1 MRRVVGLPFV
11 VALALAVAGWPLIP
25 AVAGGPGGGR
35 QVPSAVGKAWRA
47 AAAPRPSGPVLPV
60 LSAGADAGSAA
71 ARAAAAQARRT
82 GKRVL
87 IGGLTTATSQVWVSP
102 DGLRTVSERVL
113 PVRVRRGKGW
123 VPVDTH
129 LIRDGQGGWS
139 AVAVPGDQ
147 VAFSAGGTGSAAV
160 LSAAGASLRLWWPG
174 VLPAPQVSGSSA
186 TYRGV
191 LPGVDLVLTATSSQA
206 GGFSDVLV
214 VRSAAAAA
222 DPRLAA
228 LAWRVAVSG
237 GRLGPAVGGGLAAV
251 LPGRR
256 GTFAAAA
263 PVMWDSSLAPAGRQ
277 AVRGAVAA
285 ARAVGAGLA
294 PMGSGQVSSSAG
306 PGGGARVAPVGAVVT
321 GAGTRLRLVPDQRL
335 LTSPSTRF
343 PVYIDPSFIFVT
355 ATGDKQAY
363 DPVQSG
369 SGCTSSHYNSGSY
382 DFSPMGYDNFQA
394 GSCQFNDTDYALY
407 RIGIPSA
414 VTASDANLISASVQL
429 TEVYT
434 SSCGTSPSVTVSW
447 IGGIGSGTG
456 WPGPNRT
463 ANNVDSTKAFG
474 PDSGS
479 CNTIEDTGSR
489 VSQGFSIMGDM
500 SSIGSASNITLRV
513 WEKSDTNDA
522 DHKQLTNNP
531 TIQFTYNDTPSVP
544 YGLKEAAT
552 SQGGSSIACD
562 TNASDPNLPRI
573 GKTDS
578 TNGPF
583 LIGTYGDPDEDTVK
597 GIVEYWNNATPST
610 TFTLSA
616 GSSLSGSGSAQ
627 IPPSFTSMMTNGTV
641 VGWKAQAQDGSSGG
655 NGPFTSNWSSKCY
668 FAVYPQAPDPPSMT
682 TTWNQTVNQQVG
694 TPLTVTFTQSA
705 GDTAQ
710 EFVWSL
716 DKTPPT
722 TGTIPAGQ
730 TCTTSSATSPN
741 CVLSGGSASL
751 TITVPSPGPHDLWVY
766 EKDAG
771 GNVSVA
777 SNNAPAG
784 FAATFSAAVDSP
796 PVPFTS
802 GANLAANFTAALGAG
817 KSYDSTMISSSAG
830 ASCGAATGDGTG
842 TDLAAGDL
850 TSAGWVAGKT
860 VTLDGTSFTLPS
872 FGSCGVD
879 NLLAASQTIGAG
891 SSGAQGNA
899 LVFLAASSMG
909 FASVP
914 GLVTGSSD
922 SIASDVTAPAVIGN
936 TAVTGSGCTGAV
948 ASDTTLQGQCLP
960 ASGSIS
966 YMTGPGCP
974 ATQSYDLT
982 VPDWWSGPSDIAAV
996 TLPHVVKTGGQ
1007 QNQTVK
1013 IYAFSVPLNGSCKVA
1028 SVTLPDVSNAVS
1040 TAVTS
1045 GSTGISLAQPGLHVF
1060 AVSVR
1065 NTTTATPE
1073 ALGAEPSS
1081 PSGQGWT
1088 GGFESPVENAFGPPA
1103 GITWGNQTMRIWA
1116 GPNVSAPAG
1125 ALVRIRLSDPG
1136 FLSAD
1141 GTGPLQIG
1149 AVTIAQQ
1156 YLGAEPAQPPV
1167 ALMFGG
1173 STSVIV
1179 PEGGD
1184 IYSDPL
1190 TLPFAVTAG
1199 KALMISVWVENT
1211 SLPVLP
1217 VNSTGS
1223 GGGAWFSPS
1232 STPNETGDATG
1243 TPFTGTGS
1251 SWIGAVPLLT
1261 GVDVTTPAVTLQGTA
1276 NPGAPTVV
1284 IAGNSIVDGWTAS
1297 EPSDT
1302 LNVPSERLAGQLA
1315 SLGLAPGFGVTDAGV
1330 EANQILA
1337 DGGFTG
1343 GVSLIARIDRDVL
1356 AEPDVGTVVISQ
1368 GLEDLLVQAGATTSG
1383 PDEENALAALVKQL
1397 NAFGVTVIVG
1407 LLTPCSGYANATAGH
1422 TCTTGTGATVD
1433 AARTGVNSVLSG
1445 VSAPN
1450 CWADFD
1456 SAVSDGGS
1464 PEALAKS
1471 PVSFDSSDH
1480 ANLSFAGYA
1489 ALAPAVSGSG
1499 GFCTLMPSMFPLP
1512 AVP

>member
-1 MRRVVGLPFV
+1 MRRAVGLPFV
-11 VALALAVAGWPLIP
+11 VAVALAVAGWPLVP

-35 QVPSAVGKAWRA
+35 RVPSAVGKGWRA
-47 AAAPRPSGPVLPV
+47 PVSPRPSGQVLPV

-87 IGGLTTATSQVWVSP
+87 VGALTTATSQVWVSP
-102 DGLRTVSERVL
+102 NGLRTVSERVL

-123 VPVDTH
+123 VPVDTR
-129 LIRDGQGGWS
+129 LVRGAQGGWS
-139 AVAVPGDQ
+139 PVAVPGDR
-147 VAFSAGGTGSAAV
+147 VGFSTGGTGPAAV

-174 VLPAPQVSGSSA
+174 VLRAPVVTGSSA
-186 TYRGV
+186 TYLGV

-206 GGFSDVLV
+206 GGFTEVLV
-214 VRSAAAAA
+214 VRSAAAAS

-237 GRLGPAVGGGLAAV
+237 GRLGTAPGGGLAAV
-251 LPGRR
+251 LPGRQ

-263 PVMWDSSLAPAGRQ
+263 PVMWDSSSAPVGRL
-277 AVRGAVAA
+277 AVRGAAAA

-306 PGGGARVAPVGAVVT
+306 PGGGARVAPVGAVISDA
-321 GAGTRLRLVPDQRL
+321 GARLRLVPDQRL

-343 PVYIDPSFIFVT
+343 PVYIDPSFIFVA

-369 SGCTSSHYNSGSY
+369 SGCTGSHYNSSSY
-382 DFSPMGYDNFQA
+382 QFSPMGYDNFQA

-407 RIGIPSA
+407 RVGIPSA
-414 VTASDANLISASVQL
+414 VTASNANLISASMQL

-447 IGGIGSGTG
+447 IGAIGSGTG
-456 WPGPNRT
+456 WPGPGRT
-463 ANNVDSTKAFG
+463 SNNVDSTKTFG

-479 CNTIEDTGSR
+479 CNNVENTGSR

-500 SSIGSASNITLRV
+500 SAIGSASNITLRV

-522 DHKQLTNNP
+522 DHKQLTDNP

-544 YGLKEAAT
+544 SGLKEAAN

-583 LIGTYGDPDEDTVK
+583 LLGTYRDPDGDTVK

-616 GSSLSGSGSAQ
+616 GSSLSGTGSAQ
-627 IPPSFTSMMTNGTV
+627 IPASFTSAMANGTV
-641 VGWKAQAQDGSSGG
+641 IGWKAQAQDGSSGG
-655 NGPFTSNWSSKCY
+655 NGPFTSSWSSKCY
-668 FAVYPQAPDPPSMT
+668 FAVYPQAPDPPGMT
-682 TTWNQTVNQQVG
+682 TTWDQTVNQPVG
-694 TPLTVTFTQSA
+694 TALKVTFTQSA

-741 CVLSGGSASL
+741 CVLSGGSAAL

-777 SNNAPAG
+777 SNNAPPG
-784 FAATFSAAVDSP
+784 FAATFSAAADPAVSY
-796 PVPFTS
+796 TS
-802 GANLAANFTAALGAG
+802 GADLAANFAAALAAG
-817 KSYDSTMISSSAG
+817 KSYDSTMISNSSG

-842 TDLAAGDL
+842 TDFAAGDL
-850 TSAGWVAGKT
+850 TAAGWAAGKT
-860 VTLDGTSFTLPS
+860 VTVDGTSFTLPS
-872 FGSCGVD
+872 FGSCGID
-879 NLLAASQTIGAG
+879 NVLAANQTIGAG
-891 SSGAQGNA
+891 PSGAQGGA

-909 FASVP
+909 FAVVP
-914 GLVTGSSD
+914 GLVTGSVD
-922 SIASDVTAPAVIGN
+922 SVANDVTAPAVMGG
-936 TAVTGSGCTGAV
+936 TEVTGSGCTGAV
-948 ASDTTLQGQCLP
+948 ASDTTLQGQCVP
-960 ASGSIS
+960 ASGTIS
-966 YMTGPGCP
+966 YLTAPGCP

-1028 SVTLPDVSNAVS
+1028 SVTLPDVGNAVS
-1040 TAVTS
+1040 MAVTS
-1045 GSTGISLAQPGLHVF
+1045 GSTGISLAQPGMHVF

-1073 ALGAEPSS
+1073 AAGAGPSS

-1088 GGFESPVENAFGPPA
+1088 GAFEAPVENAYAPPS
-1103 GITWGNQTMRIWA
+1103 GVTWGNQTMRIWA
-1116 GPNVSAPAG
+1116 SPNTSAAAG
-1125 ALVRIRLSDPG
+1125 AQVRIRLSDPG

-1141 GTGPLQIG
+1141 GVGPLQIG
-1149 AVTIAQQ
+1149 AATIAQ
-1156 YLGAEPAQPPV
+1156 GFFGPMPAQTPV
-1167 ALMFGG
+1167 PLTFGG
-1173 STSVIV
+1173 LSSVTI

-1199 KALMISVWVENT
+1199 KSLLISVWVKNA

-1217 VNSTGS
+1217 INSFGN
-1223 GGGAWFSPS
+1223 GAGAWFSPS
-1232 STPNETGDATG
+1232 STPNETGDTSG
-1243 TPFTGTGS
+1243 TPFNGTGS

-1276 NPGAPTVV
+1276 SPGAPTVV
-1284 IAGNSIVDGWTAS
+1284 IAGNGVIDGWTAS
-1297 EPSDT
+1297 APSDT
-1302 LNVPSERLAGQLA
+1302 LNAPSKRLAGQLV

-1343 GVSLIARIDRDVL
+1343 GVSLLARIDRDVL
-1356 AEPDVGTVVISQ
+1356 AEPDAGTVVISQ
-1368 GLEDLLVQAGATTSG
+1368 GLEDLLVQAGATSSG
-1383 PDEENALAALVKQL
+1383 PGLENALAALVNQL

-1407 LLTPCSGYANATAGH
+1407 SLTPCSGYTNTTAGH
-1422 TCTTGTGATVD
+1422 TCTTGAGATVD

-1445 VSAPN
+1445 ISAPN

-1464 PEALAKS
+1464 PEALVKS
-1471 PVSFDSSDH
+1471 PVSFDSNDH

-1489 ALAPAVSGSG
+1489 AVAPAVSGSG
-1499 GFCTLMPSMFPLP
+1499 GFCALMPSMFPLP